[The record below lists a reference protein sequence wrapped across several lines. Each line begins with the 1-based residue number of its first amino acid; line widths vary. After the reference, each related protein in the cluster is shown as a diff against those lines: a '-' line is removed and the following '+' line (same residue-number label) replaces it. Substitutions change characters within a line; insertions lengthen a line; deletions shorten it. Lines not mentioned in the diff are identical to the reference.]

1 MLEQR
6 ESLFLHSV
14 VNVGKVNS
22 AKCSYP
28 CKIDG
33 CMHRALLSR
42 ICDVHSVELTHQ
54 YIYFFSSSLLSVSC
68 DSGSR
73 VQCDIPHCVGLMSSS
88 ARLVVGGA
96 AVWLCDTLLQTLV
109 AEAWQEWAG
118 SLGRWAGQHL

>member
-33 CMHRALLSR
+33 CMRRALLSR
-42 ICDVHSVELTHQ
+42 ICDVHSVELTHPS
-54 YIYFFSSSLLSVSC
+54 IFLSFPLHCC
-68 DSGSR
+68 DSRSR
-73 VQCDIPHCVGLMSSS
+73 VQCDFDIPRCVGQMSSS

-96 AVWLCDTLLQTLV
+96 AVWLRDTLLQTLV

-118 SLGRWAGQHL
+118 SLGRWAGQHV

>member
-33 CMHRALLSR
+33 CMRRALLSR
-42 ICDVHSVELTHQ
+42 ICDVHSVELTHPS
-54 YIYFFSSSLLSVSC
+54 IFLSF
-68 DSGSR
+68 
-73 VQCDIPHCVGLMSSS
+73 PLHCCQ
-88 ARLVVGGA
+88 LVVI
-96 AVWLCDTLLQTLV
+96 QE
-109 AEAWQEWAG
+109 AE
-118 SLGRWAGQHL
+118 SNVTFLGVSD